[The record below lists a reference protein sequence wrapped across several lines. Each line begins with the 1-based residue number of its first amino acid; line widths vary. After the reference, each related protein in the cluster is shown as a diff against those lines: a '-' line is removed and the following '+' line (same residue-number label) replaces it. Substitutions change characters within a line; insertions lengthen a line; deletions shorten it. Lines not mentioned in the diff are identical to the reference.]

1 MGWLNACSEKIGRGM
16 LLMTQ
21 NFAKLFEPIKIGS
34 LELKNR
40 YVMNAMHLGFE
51 EDGYPSRRT
60 IGFYQERAKGGVGL
74 IIAGGFKVEKIGGG
88 PTFLGIHD
96 DSYVQGLS
104 ELASAVKREGASIF
118 AQLYHAGR
126 YVHSAEIGEQA
137 VSASAVKSRLTGE
150 VPRALSVKEIK
161 EIVVKYSEA
170 ASRAKRA
177 GFDGIEVLASTG
189 YLISQFLS
197 PLTNKREDEYGGDLD
212 RRMHFG
218 LEIAEAVRT
227 SVGNDF
233 PVIFRISGN
242 DFMKGGVTNKEAA
255 VFAKAL
261 EESGIDAINVQS
273 GWHEARVPTV
283 QNIVPPGAFVYLAS
297 GIKEKVSCPVM
308 TCNKLGNP
316 FLAEEVLEN
325 GLADMIGLARSFLAN
340 PHLPRKVQEG
350 RVDDIVRC
358 IHCNQGCLDMVFT
371 GRPVTCM
378 VNPFVGRETEWEIIP
393 AAKKKKVLVVGGGPA
408 GMEAARIAAMRGHDV
423 HLYEKAGRLGGQ
435 VNLATVLPDK
445 DEFGMLV
452 ADMENHLN
460 AGGVVLKI
468 GTEATAKEVDRLRPD
483 AVVIASGAEPR
494 DYSIPGSERKN
505 VISATE
511 LLRSKAPIAGKV
523 VIVGGG
529 SLGCEVALY
538 AARSGAVNDRIL
550 AFLLRMR
557 AETPEALLALA
568 DRSPREVTLIT
579 RRDKVGLDI
588 GQTTRWIFLQE
599 LARLNVRVITRAENI
614 QITDDGVD
622 FETGDEH
629 KVISADMIIISPGME
644 SNRMPYEALKEK
656 VEEIYL
662 IGDSKDPRK
671 ALDAIRE
678 GAEVGLK
685 L

>member
-1 MGWLNACSEKIGRGM
+1 M
-16 LLMTQ
+16 
-21 NFAKLFEPIKIGS
+21 
-34 LELKNR
+34 
-40 YVMNAMHLGFE
+40 
-51 EDGYPSRRT
+51 
-60 IGFYQERAKGGVGL
+60 
-74 IIAGGFKVEKIGGG
+74 
-88 PTFLGIHD
+88 
-96 DSYVQGLS
+96 
-104 ELASAVKREGASIF
+104 
-118 AQLYHAGR
+118 
-126 YVHSAEIGEQA
+126 
-137 VSASAVKSRLTGE
+137 
-150 VPRALSVKEIK
+150 
-161 EIVVKYSEA
+161 
-170 ASRAKRA
+170 
-177 GFDGIEVLASTG
+177 
-189 YLISQFLS
+189 
-197 PLTNKREDEYGGDLD
+197 
-212 RRMHFG
+212 
-218 LEIAEAVRT
+218 
-227 SVGNDF
+227 
-233 PVIFRISGN
+233 
-242 DFMKGGVTNKEAA
+242 
-255 VFAKAL
+255 
-261 EESGIDAINVQS
+261 
-273 GWHEARVPTV
+273 
-283 QNIVPPGAFVYLAS
+283 PPGAFVYLAS

-325 GLADMIGLARSFLAN
+325 GLADMIGLARSFLAD

-371 GRPVTCM
+371 RRPVTCM
-378 VNPFVGRETEWEIIP
+378 VNPFVGKETEWEIIP

-408 GMEAARIAAMRGHDV
+408 GMQAARIAAMRGHDV
-423 HLYEKAGRLGGQ
+423 HLYEKGDRLGGQ

-452 ADMENHLN
+452 DDMAYHLN
-460 AGGVVLKI
+460 ANGVALKT
-468 GTEATAKEVDRLRPD
+468 GTEATPNEVDRLRPD

-511 LLRSKAPIAGKV
+511 LLSSKAPIAGKV

-538 AARSGAVNDRIL
+538 AARSGVVNDRIL

-557 AETPEALLALA
+557 AETPEVLLALA

-644 SNRMPYEALKEK
+644 SNRMLYEALKEK

-678 GAEVGLK
+678 GAEAGLK